1 MNPSRSS
8 NQRTNR
14 LVLHFSQ
21 ILAILTVSGPWFL
34 WSSLASPPTSRLQA
48 VAETGPR
55 SERINLVFLSEGYTE
70 AQLPQF
76 IQHVQTA
83 TDYLFTRQPWREYRS
98 YCNVYRIEIASNQSG
113 TDNGSHGTTRDT
125 YFNSGFTTPSVPQLL
140 TVPSSGQ
147 SRAYALLN
155 QHLPEYDQPILLV
168 NDPTY
173 GGSGGSIAVASIHNS
188 SRQLVEHEIGHSFA
202 GLTDEYDFDYPPY
215 TPTESYNATQETDR
229 QRIRWRSWIE
239 NSTPIP
245 TPATST
251 FDATVG
257 LFEGAN
263 YRAQNWYRPHRNSL
277 MRSLGQPV
285 GAVNRERFVLAYY
298 EKVRPLDSFHPAS
311 PSLVIT
317 QSVQLDFSIS
327 PKIPSLGPPLTVQWS
342 LNGQPIPS
350 PTPHTLT
357 TFSGDLGNGVHTLSV
372 HVADPTPFVRD
383 DPQGLL
389 TESLSWTLNVS
400 HQLPA
405 SLADWRTLFG
415 PDHANPSGDGLDNL
429 MKYALGLDPRLPALP
444 NQRPQSE
451 TFSHPDGSRYLS
463 LRIPRTH
470 PRPDIDYLVRS
481 ASDLVSWQSGPGH
494 TVVMEETPTL
504 LLVRDAQPANQAQA
518 RFLELR
524 VRPR

>member
-1 MNPSRSS
+1 MNPTPSFTRPIGGLPGIISRA
-8 NQRTNR
+8 
-14 LVLHFSQ
+14 
-21 ILAILTVSGPWFL
+21 LAALTMAGCGFVPPVI
-34 WSSLASPPTSRLQA
+34 ASPPSSQRHI

-55 SERINLVFLSEGYTE
+55 HDRINLVFLSEGYTE
-70 AQLPQF
+70 AQLPLF
-76 IQHVQTA
+76 AQHVQTA

-140 TVPSSGQ
+140 TLPSSGQ

-173 GGSGGSIAVASIHNS
+173 GGSGGSIAVASVHNS

-215 TPTESYNATQETDR
+215 TPTESYNATRETDR
-229 QRIRWRSWIE
+229 NRIRWRSWIE
-239 NSTPIP
+239 NTTPIP

-251 FDATVG
+251 FDAMVG

-263 YRAQNWYRPHRNSL
+263 YRAQGWYRPHRDSL
-277 MRSLGQPV
+277 MRSLGRPV

-298 EKVRPLDSFHPAS
+298 EKVRPLESFQPAS
-311 PSLVIT
+311 TSLVIT
-317 QSVQLDFSIS
+317 QSIQLDFSVT
-327 PKIPSLGPPLTVQWS
+327 PKQPSLGPPLTVQWS
-342 LNGQPIPS
+342 LNGQPVSP
-350 PTPHTLT
+350 PTPHTLI
-357 TFSGDLGNGVHTLSV
+357 TFSDTLGNGIHTV
-372 HVADPTPFVRD
+372 TAQVADPTPFVRD
-383 DPQGLL
+383 DPQSLL
-389 TESLSWTLNVS
+389 TESISWSLHIS
-400 HQLPA
+400 QLLP
-405 SLADWRTLFG
+405 SNLTDWRALFG

-429 MKYALGLDPRLPALP
+429 MKYALGLDPRHPATP
-444 NQRPQSE
+444 SQRPQSE
-451 TFSHPDGSRYLS
+451 TYFHPDGSRYLS

-481 ASDLVSWQSGPGH
+481 ASDLASWQSGPGH

-504 LLVRDAQPANQAQA
+504 LHVRDAQPANQAQA

-524 VRPR
+524 VGPR